1 MSLLKNYSLLP
12 LTLFIC
18 ACSANTLP
26 MPTDTTPS
34 IAQIQKTAI
43 EISCQDLQNPA
54 YQQAVLDRIN
64 QVRQQSRQCGQ
75 QYFSAA
81 KPLSWNNNLY
91 KGALAHS
98 VDMAN
103 HNFLSHVSSTGQD
116 FRTRLKNYNALG
128 KANGENV
135 ASGQKT
141 LNEVITKWIASPL
154 HCSNIMNPKFTT
166 YALACA
172 SDQSVKQK
180 SYWTQQFGT
189 R

>member
-116 FRTRLKNYNALG
+116 LRTRLKNYNALG